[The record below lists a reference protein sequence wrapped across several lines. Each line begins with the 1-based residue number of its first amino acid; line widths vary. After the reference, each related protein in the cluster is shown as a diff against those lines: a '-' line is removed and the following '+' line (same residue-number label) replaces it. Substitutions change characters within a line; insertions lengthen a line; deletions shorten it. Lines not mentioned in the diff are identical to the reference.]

1 VSREQVEQIIARV
14 KADIRGEKK
23 ASKRKPSDAVL
34 LFPQHMAELDVFV
47 RREVRVCDD
56 RRWKL
61 DFAEREVRRPRLAF
75 EIEGGIW
82 TSGRH
87 ARGKGMQDDMDKY
100 NRAIIEGFILFRFS
114 SQDVLCGKAKETVR
128 LWLNVN
134 R

>member
-1 VSREQVEQIIARV
+1 MTRT
-14 KADIRGEKK
+14 ADKPRKRGPTE
-23 ASKRKPSDAVL
+23 ADL

-47 RREVRVCDD
+47 RKEVRVCED
-56 RRWKL
+56 RRWKM

-82 TSGRH
+82 TAGRH
-87 ARGKGMQDDMDKY
+87 SRGKGMQDDMDKY
-100 NRAIIEGFILFRFS
+100 NRATIEGFVLFRFS
-114 SQDVLCGKAKETVR
+114 TQDVLSGKAKDTVR

>member
-1 VSREQVEQIIARV
+1 MSREQVEQIIARV
-14 KADIRGEKK
+14 KADLRGEKK
-23 ASKRKPSDAVL
+23 TSKRKPSKAVL

-47 RREVRVCDD
+47 RREVRVCAD
-56 RRWKL
+56 RHWML

-82 TSGRH
+82 IGGGH
-87 ARGKGMQDDMDKY
+87 NRGKIYQDNLDKY
-100 NRAIIEGFILFRFS
+100 NRATIEGFVLFRFS
-114 SQDVLCGKAKETVR
+114 PQDVLCGKAKETVR